1 MNLQYSWSKKD
12 IKKDQKIFSSGN
24 ASREP
29 VTFGMVFQSNVR
41 IRVCFSFQAGLLLW
55 SCDAGAPDGPDNL
68 RVAVGS
74 PFNVGTKKDCQ
85 QKSWNKK
92 TPKTQNLIQ
101 IFKLFKVF
109 VEFHHW
115 NTEILQL

>member
-74 PFNVGTKKDCQ
+74 TFNVGTKKDCQ
-85 QKSWNKK
+85 QKS
-92 TPKTQNLIQ
+92 
-101 IFKLFKVF
+101 
-109 VEFHHW
+109 
-115 NTEILQL
+115 